1 MIIISIEES
10 EGNIMVVRLPHANML
25 LDPRYIS
32 YYARFEY
39 SFSVNGRTLTITKID
54 EDEDEGWA
62 AFKLRAYLPTETIPD
77 FTSTVYTYWG
87 LDGEDTP
94 PYTTKVIFHPSAT
107 RTQDRAFF
115 YSRSLVRVTI
125 PDHVTDIGDD
135 AFACCDFL
143 TTIQLPRNLVSIGA
157 YAFRDCKSLRA
168 VYLPSTVTH
177 IGHGAFQHCTS
188 LRFFYVPAPIE
199 HIGIH
204 VMDGCDRLLTTVQY
218 KRDYDGMLNNHQV
231 NVWLVHRHAYLPF
244 HQACSTTSIIPPQ
257 GIEACFRQ
265 HGIER
270 STEVDDQQ
278 MTALH
283 TLCANPHVTGDA
295 IRSYLQLA
303 PEGAANVQDGTG
315 KTGLHILCS
324 LPYQDTFTG
333 DAIRSYLNLAPEAVN
348 VQDSNGKPPFQ
359 YLWNS
364 DDTFLEDRSFSSL
377 MTWWYGCMRPQTETG
392 KKRKHE

>member
-157 YAFRDCKSLRA
+157 YAFRDCKLLRA

-177 IGHGAFQHCTS
+177 IGEQAFRNCKS
-188 LRFFYVPAPIE
+188 LRCFYLPQAIE
-199 HIGIH
+199 VIGDKVVH
-204 VMDGCDRLLTTVQY
+204 GCDQLLTTVQY
-218 KRDYDGMLNNHQV
+218 EYDEDGICDNAEV
-231 NVWLVHRHAYLPF
+231 NQWLMQRHAHF
-244 HQACSTTSIIPPQ
+244 HLHRACSSTSITPHD
-257 GIEACFRQ
+257 IEVCIQQ

-270 STEVDDQQ
+270 ATEVDDQQ

-283 TLCANPHVTGDA
+283 ILCANPHVTGDA
-295 IRSYLQLA
+295 IHSYLQLA
-303 PEGAANVQDGTG
+303 LEAAANAQDGTG

-324 LPYQDTFTG
+324 LPYQNTSTG
-333 DAIRSYLNLAPEAVN
+333 DAIRSHLNLAPEAVN
-348 VQDSNGKPPFQ
+348 VQDSEGMTPFQ
-359 YLWNS
+359 YLWKS
-364 DDTFLEDRSFSSL
+364 DFTFLDDRSFSTL
-377 MTWWYGCMRPQTETG
+377 MAWWYNCMPPQTEMG
-392 KKRKHE
+392 KKRKRG